1 MYNLFITKPFKE
13 SKHDKASTFH
23 IGCVLIV
30 VLYEEQTT
38 KQLRQVLNHH
48 TPVWSSYD
56 THVKTYL

>member
-23 IGCVLIV
+23 IGCVLIA
-30 VLYEEQTT
+30 VLCEEQTT

-48 TPVWSSYD
+48 TSYD